1 MKKETL
7 GTILALCTAIISG
20 IAIPAN
26 KLFIVKL
33 DPLLFTAIRSI
44 IIGLIFLLISLVK
57 SNFKIKNFK
66 KSSWL
71 NLLAIAIVGGAL
83 AFYLYFSGVKLTTA
97 GRAAFLHKTLP
108 LYVAVLAFIFLKEKI
123 DRKLAIAI
131 ALMFVGTIVLY
142 FGQIKPAELWQNPSL
157 GDMLVIIATFLWG
170 VENIIARKVLREGE
184 SNFVVSFARMF
195 FGGLILFG
203 VLLLLGKSNL
213 LLSLTIE
220 QIRNIGISTLILFGY
235 VFTWYWAIKLINVS
249 KAATFLLIS
258 PVISFVLGV
267 VFMNEAFSNLQI
279 VGSVLILIGSYFAIQ
294 TKSEMLERL

>member
-20 IAIPAN
+20 VAIPAN

-33 DPLLFTAIRSI
+33 DPLVFTAIRSL
-44 IIGLIFLLISLVK
+44 IIGTIFLILSLLREDI
-57 SNFKIKNFK
+57 KIKKIK
-66 KSSWL
+66 KLPWV
-71 NLLAIAIVGGAL
+71 NLMAIAIIGGAL

-123 DRKLAIAI
+123 DKKLGIAI
-131 ALMFVGTIVLY
+131 ALMFIGTIVLY
-142 FGQIKPAELWQNPSL
+142 LGQIKPNELWQNPSL
-157 GDMLVIIATFLWG
+157 GDMLVIIATFLWA

-184 SNFVVSFARMF
+184 SNFIVSFARMF

-203 VLLLLGKSNL
+203 GLLILGKSNL
-213 LLSLTIE
+213 LFDLTFE

-258 PVISFVLGV
+258 PVISFVLGIAL
-267 VFMNEAFSNLQI
+267 MNEAFSTLQI
-279 VGSVLILIGSYFAIQ
+279 IGSVLILIGSYFATQ
-294 TKSEMLERL
+294 TKSEMIERV